1 MLYKTIKSVDVSPV
15 AVSAQDENRLNAVG
29 AILRGKRQ
37 VEVANVCGVTRQA
50 VSRWLRAY
58 REAGEKGLIT
68 RQRGRPKGS
77 SFPACQA
84 VHIATTVLEH
94 SPEELNL
101 PFYLWEREAVARL
114 IEQRYGVRFS
124 VWTVGRYLREWGF
137 TLKKPL
143 SQAFEKSPEGVRRLV
158 EKEYHLI
165 KRQARHE
172 KAHIYWGSVT
182 AIGYTYLN
190 SGSHRPFGDAMVTPE
205 RETRAPYDMIAAIT
219 NKGQVNVLMYERG
232 IKQRASMD
240 FLGRLVRLN
249 GHKKYFVIED
259 HPVYHSREIDSWAKR
274 NTEQLRMFF
283 LPGSR
288 DQIRVDRDTRS
299 RVNESIFGRYR
310 NERKQGLVTNIGF

>member
-1 MLYKTIKSVDVSPV
+1 MLYKTIKSVNVSPF
-15 AVSAQDENRLNAVG
+15 AVSAQDEIRLNAVKV
-29 AILRGKRQ
+29 ILRGKRQ
-37 VEVANVCGVTRQA
+37 VEVADVCGVTRQA

-77 SFPACQA
+77 SLPACQA
-84 VHIATTVLEH
+84 VNIAATVLKH

-101 PFYLWEREAVARL
+101 PFYLWEREAVTRL

-124 VWTVGRYLREWGF
+124 VWTVGRYLRDWGF
-137 TLKKPL
+137 TPKKPL
-143 SQAFEKSPEGVRRLV
+143 SQAFEKSPEGVRRWV

-165 KRQARHE
+165 QKQARHE

-182 AIGYTYLN
+182 GIGYTYLN
-190 SGSHRPFGDAMVTPE
+190 SGSHRPIGGAMVTPE
-205 RETRAPYDMIAAIT
+205 RETRSPYYMIAAIT
-219 NKGQVNVLMYERG
+219 NKGQVYFLMYERG
-232 IKQRASMD
+232 IKQKASLD

-249 GHKKYFVIED
+249 RHKKYFIIKDEL
-259 HPVYHSREIDSWAKR
+259 VYHSRQIDSWAKR
-274 NTEQLRMFF
+274 NAEQLRMFF